1 MEIIKELKDISLQ
14 ITEPEYRQMPELS
27 YSTLSTY
34 ETLGFTGLDHLFD
47 RKESPSLLLGSCV
60 DAILTGGEDEFNS
73 LYYVADI
80 PSLGDKPLLIANY
93 LFENYSGLY
102 SSMEDI
108 PSTYILEAANTYDY
122 QKRWRD
128 DNRIKDITEKCS
140 QYYNAKGAALGKTV
154 VDSTMFEDVK
164 ACVRALRESPATC
177 GYFADDDEMSPVRRY
192 YQLKFKATF
201 EGVGYRNMAD
211 LLVVNY
217 EKKKV
222 FPIDLKTSMSCAEWD
237 FEDNFRKWHYY
248 IQARL
253 YWRII
258 RANMLKDD
266 YFKDFSLEDY
276 RFIIVNPKTL
286 TPLVWEFP
294 LTKSTGTLV
303 DDDGY
308 EIRDPFEIGKE
319 LQGYLNCR
327 PPVPNGI
334 NKDGVNVINCLHV
347 LQQQ

>member
-1 MEIIKELKDISLQ
+1 MIK
-14 ITEPEYRQMPELS
+14 
-27 YSTLSTY
+27 
-34 ETLGFTGLDHLFD
+34 
-47 RKESPSLLLGSCV
+47 
-60 DAILTGGEDEFNS
+60 N
-73 LYYVADI
+73 LYDN
-80 PSLGDKPLLIANY
+80 KMLI
-93 LFENYSGLY
+93 
-102 SSMEDI
+102 
-108 PSTYILEAANTYDY
+108 
-122 QKRWRD
+122 
-128 DNRIKDITEKCS
+128 
-140 QYYNAKGAALGKTV
+140 
-154 VDSTMFEDVK
+154 
-164 ACVRALRESPATC
+164 
-177 GYFADDDEMSPVRRY
+177 
-192 YQLKFKATF
+192 
-201 EGVGYRNMAD
+201 
-211 LLVVNY
+211 VVNY

-303 DDDGY
+303 ADDGY

-319 LQGYLNCR
+319 LQGYLNCK

-334 NKDGVNVINCLHV
+334 NKDGVNIIKCLKKA
-347 LQQQ
+347 